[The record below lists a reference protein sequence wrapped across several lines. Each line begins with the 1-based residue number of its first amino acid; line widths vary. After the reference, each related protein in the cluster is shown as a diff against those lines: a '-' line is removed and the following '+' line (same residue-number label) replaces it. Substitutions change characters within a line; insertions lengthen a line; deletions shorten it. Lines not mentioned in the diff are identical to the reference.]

1 MFKIR
6 KLFYSPVKSL
16 SFSSVNDLEIIKSIG
31 IKFDRNF
38 AFTRDLND
46 ERIKIILKNPS
57 ERKIINFLSLKHF
70 PELNEYN
77 FEFDNDILKLKN
89 KDIVLLSA
97 NINNNSDLNLL
108 CDKIKSIIPK
118 VKNIQFLKDAINPFF
133 DTMPSKTISMINLN
147 SIKDFEKKLS
157 KQIEYE
163 RFRGNIYIDQLEA
176 WEERKLV
183 NKTLIIN
190 NTKFKVLREIPRCS
204 ATNIKPNSSISNLSI
219 PMSLKQIYN
228 HINLGIYL
236 LPLNDG
242 NIRLNDN
249 VLINV

>member
-1 MFKIR
+1 MRIPIKN
-6 KLFYSPVKSL
+6 KSQ
-16 SFSSVNDLEIIKSIG
+16 I
-31 IKFDRNF
+31 
-38 AFTRDLND
+38 
-46 ERIKIILKNPS
+46 
-57 ERKIINFLSLKHF
+57 
-70 PELNEYN
+70 
-77 FEFDNDILKLKN
+77 KN
-89 KDIVLLSA
+89 KDNILLSA
-97 NINNNSDLNLL
+97 NINNKSDVNLL

-249 VLINV
+249 VLIDV

>member
-1 MFKIR
+1 
-6 KLFYSPVKSL
+6 
-16 SFSSVNDLEIIKSIG
+16 
-31 IKFDRNF
+31 
-38 AFTRDLND
+38 
-46 ERIKIILKNPS
+46 
-57 ERKIINFLSLKHF
+57 
-70 PELNEYN
+70 
-77 FEFDNDILKLKN
+77 
-89 KDIVLLSA
+89 
-97 NINNNSDLNLL
+97 
-108 CDKIKSIIPK
+108 
-118 VKNIQFLKDAINPFF
+118 
-133 DTMPSKTISMINLN
+133 MPSKTISMINLN

-249 VLINV
+249 VLIDV